1 MHALPLPQSKS
12 KSLFLI
18 LSAYKSISPQM
29 SSRIL
34 ISGEIYSIKI
44 NKYLSVH
51 TCMESSLVGKSPAR
65 SPSRKSRVGRVL
77 ENTNLESQLLWHP
90 W

>member
-1 MHALPLPQSKS
+1 MHTLPLPQSKS

-51 TCMESSLVGKSPAR
+51 ACMESSFVGKNLAPSL
-65 SPSRKSRVGRVL
+65 SRKR
-77 ENTNLESQLLWHP
+77 
-90 W
+90 